1 NQALSPGARAGRR
14 ASTVY
19 RLGSSAY
26 KASARPPQEGVIA
39 RRLPLENEHLAQRAA
54 QLCFERKALDV
65 VVLDVRGRASYT
77 DFIIIA
83 SGTSDRHVQSVAEH
97 VVASLREEGERA
109 LGSEGVRDG
118 QWALIDCGGVV
129 VHVFHQFT
137 RRVYD
142 LDGLWSK
149 APRVSLEAGATSA
162 SAAP

>member
-1 NQALSPGARAGRR
+1 M
-14 ASTVY
+14 
-19 RLGSSAY
+19 
-26 KASARPPQEGVIA
+26 
-39 RRLPLENEHLAQRAA
+39 
-54 QLCFERKALDV
+54 
-65 VVLDVRGRASYT
+65 DVRGRASYT